1 MWRKKST
8 ENLEWP
14 SQHCR
19 TEQRDKVATCVTTL
33 AARDSLR
40 ISCLSYL
47 PGVNNAAH
55 ERCQSVMKSALAA
68 IKCIKKRTYLLPVVK
83 INLITYVPSLFL
95 HELYIEWFCV
105 MAADSLSI

>member
-1 MWRKKST
+1 MAIT
-8 ENLEWP
+8 A
-14 SQHCR
+14 
-19 TEQRDKVATCVTTL
+19 EQRDKVATCVTTL

-83 INLITYVPSLFL
+83 INLIMYL
-95 HELYIEWFCV
+95 HCFYMDEIKSGSVL
-105 MAADSLSI
+105 